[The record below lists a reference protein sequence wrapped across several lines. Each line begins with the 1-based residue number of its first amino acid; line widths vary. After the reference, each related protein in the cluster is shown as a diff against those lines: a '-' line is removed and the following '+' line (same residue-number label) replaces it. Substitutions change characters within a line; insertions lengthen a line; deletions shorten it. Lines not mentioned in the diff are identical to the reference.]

1 MIVAQDCL
9 EKRRPWGVREMS
21 WETWSGSKP
30 GINREHETD
39 DGKTFTVQIGL
50 FKRQEELGK
59 ILIRFLPRSV

>member
-1 MIVAQDCL
+1 
-9 EKRRPWGVREMS
+9 MS

-59 ILIRFLPRSV
+59 ILIRFLTRSV